1 MRVAT
6 SCCRPV
12 ALLTAAILIVA
23 ILAVAILAVAILAA
37 AIFTVAILT
46 VATFTVATLTAVTAR
61 CRPSSEFTD
70 SYQSWQKEW
79 ARPEVIGMFGL
90 SATFVLGWVAMLLS
104 NPRPNPH
111 PHPHPHPHPPPNPNP
126 NPDPNP
132 NQVAML
138 LLPCLRSIRPRGKS
152 VPLALGSALGAA
164 AAGAYSQLQPQR

>member
-46 VATFTVATLTAVTAR
+46 VATFTVATLTTAAAR

-111 PHPHPHPHPPPNPNP
+111 PHPNLNPNP